1 MTEKEQLKEF
11 IRKFRLDPTLFVEKV
26 LGVPREIQIVNSKPF
41 GQTEQQKQF
50 LMAMAQPGAKVS
62 VKAGHGVGKSTVFAW
77 LVLWFLCCY
86 KDVKIP
92 CTAPSGHQLEDV
104 LWAEIAKWK
113 EKMHP
118 WFAQSIKVKSDRVE
132 VVGIEKNQFAVARTA
147 RRENPDALQGFHAD
161 NILFLIDEAPGVDE
175 KVFEVARGAL
185 STPNARVA
193 MAGNPTQTTGYF
205 YQSHNLHRDTWTR
218 FTFSCLDSPLVD
230 PGYAKE
236 IAAEYGED
244 SDMYR
249 VRVLGEFPNASIMQL
264 ISSDLIEKAM
274 KANPREDTYINA
286 PIVLGVDVSYF
297 GDDRC
302 SIFKRQGLMSWLLFE
317 GKNLDT
323 TQLATAVA
331 RFEDEHRADIVNV
344 DLTGWGAGVV
354 DAGRSWNRNWNGI
367 MVGGSSGDPACF
379 NKRAECWW
387 KTLQWLKDGG
397 CLPQNTDLRD
407 DLVGPQY
414 FYSRSSNKIQLERKE
429 DMKKR
434 GLASPDLGDG
444 LALTFAV
451 PVLGK
456 SDGVSGGPSKRLHF
470 AAAGNNPLNQS
481 NGERNFA
488 NADYK
493 LFKRRR

>member
-1 MTEKEQLKEF
+1 MSEQEQLKEH
-11 IRKFRLDPTLFVEKV
+11 IRKFRADPSLFVEKV
-26 LGVPREIQIVNSKPF
+26 LGVPREIQIVNGKPF
-41 GQTEQQKQF
+41 GQTEQQKQL
-50 LMAMAQPGAKVS
+50 LMAVAKPGAKVS
-62 VKAGHGVGKSTVFAW
+62 AKAGHGVGKSTVDAW

-86 KDVKIP
+86 KDVKVP

-104 LWAEIAKWK
+104 LWAEIAKWHD
-113 EKMHP
+113 KMHP
-118 WFAQSIKVKSDRVE
+118 WFKQSIKVKSDRVE

-161 NILFLIDEAPGVDE
+161 NLLFLIDEAAGVDE

-185 STPNARVA
+185 STPSARVVMTA
-193 MAGNPTQTTGYF
+193 NPTRTTGYF
-205 YQSHNLHRDTWTR
+205 YQSHHLNRDHWTR
-218 FTFSCLDSPLVD
+218 LTFSCLDSPLVD
-230 PGYAKE
+230 PSYAQE

-264 ISSDLIEKAM
+264 IPNDLVERAM
-274 KANPREDTYINA
+274 KANPREDMYINA
-286 PIVLGVDVSYF
+286 PVVLGVDVSYF

-302 SIFKRQGLMSWLLFE
+302 SIFKRQGLASWLLLE
-317 GKNLDT
+317 SKNMDT

-331 RFEDEHRADIVNV
+331 RFEDEHNADVVNI

-367 MVGGSSGDPACF
+367 MVGGASGDPACY

-387 KTLQWLKDGG
+387 KGLQWLKDGG
-397 CLPQNTDLRD
+397 SLPQNTDLRD

-414 FYSRSSNKIQLERKE
+414 FYSRSTNKIQLERKE

-444 LALTFAV
+444 WALTFAV
-451 PVLGK
+451 PVVGK
-456 SDGVSGGPSKRLHF
+456 GDGVYRGGSGRLHF
-470 AAAGNNPLNQS
+470 STAGDNPLMKHNDGRQ
-481 NGERNFA
+481 FA
-488 NADYK
+488 NANYS

>member
-1 MTEKEQLKEF
+1 MTEEQQMKEL
-11 IRKFRLDPTLFVEKV
+11 IAKFRKDPTLFVEKV
-26 LGVPREIQIVNSKPF
+26 LGVPRTIDMISGKPF
-41 GQTEQQKQF
+41 GQTEQQKDF
-50 LMAMAQPGAKVS
+50 LMAMAEPGAKVS
-62 VKAGHGVGKSTVFAW
+62 VKAGHGVGKSTVFSW

-104 LWAEIAKWK
+104 LWAEIAKWH

-118 WFAQSIKVKSDRVE
+118 WFKQSIKVKSDRVE
-132 VVGIEKNQFAVARTA
+132 VVGLEKNQFAVARTA

-161 NILFLIDEAPGVDE
+161 NILFLIDEASGVDE

-185 STPNARVA
+185 STPSARVA
-193 MAGNPTQTTGYF
+193 MAANPTQTTGYF
-205 YQSHNLHRDTWTR
+205 YQSHHLNREHWTR

-230 PGYAKE
+230 PSYAKE
-236 IAAEYGED
+236 IAEEYGED

-264 ISSDLIEKAM
+264 IPNDLVDAAM
-274 KANPREDTYINA
+274 ARNPRSDIYNHA

-302 SIFKRQGLMSWLLFE
+302 SIFKRQGLMSWMLLSA
-317 GKNLDT
+317 KNMDT

-331 RFEDEHRADIVNV
+331 RYEDQEKADVVNI
-344 DLTGWGAGVV
+344 DLTGWGAGVL
-354 DAGRSWNRNWNGI
+354 DAGRSWGRSWNGI
-367 MVGGSSGDPACF
+367 MVGSSSGDPACY
-379 NKRAECWW
+379 NKRAEMWW
-387 KTLQWLKDGG
+387 KLLQWLKDGG

-414 FYSRSSNKIQLERKE
+414 FYSRSSNKVQLERKE

-451 PVLGK
+451 PVMESMGK
-456 SDGVSGGPSKRLHF
+456 GLFTKL
-470 AAAGNNPLNQS
+470 NNKLK
-481 NGERNFA
+481 FA
-488 NADYK
+488 NTDYK